1 MSSKDSKH
9 VTACSSWLSDAV
21 APFVFSSVAP
31 FPFLFPFV
39 APFAVTSVARLAFTS
54 IVPFPCIF
62 VGSSDDARHGT
73 SGCLYLRGL
82 GGRCRNVSRK
92 FLFRLR
98 FFAPRV
104 GQEFDA
110 LRTSIPSP
118 SNEGP
123 L

>member
-1 MSSKDSKH
+1 
-9 VTACSSWLSDAV
+9 
-21 APFVFSSVAP
+21 
-31 FPFLFPFV
+31 
-39 APFAVTSVARLAFTS
+39 
-54 IVPFPCIF
+54 
-62 VGSSDDARHGT
+62 
-73 SGCLYLRGL
+73 LYLRGL